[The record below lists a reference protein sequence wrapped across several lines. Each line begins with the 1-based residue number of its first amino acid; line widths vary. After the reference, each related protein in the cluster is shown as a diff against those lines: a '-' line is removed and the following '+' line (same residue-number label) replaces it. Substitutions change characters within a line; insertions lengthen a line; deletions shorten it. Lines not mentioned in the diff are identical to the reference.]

1 MTSNGSEALNSVFRV
16 ERTLSVAAIMEVNDI
31 NVLNGSIRGK

>member
-1 MTSNGSEALNSVFRV
+1 MTNNGSEALNSIFRV
-16 ERTLSVAAIMEVNDI
+16 ERILSVAAIMEGTWL